1 MGNDKVTMTEVE
13 RSRLDWAKQH
23 IATYVGSG
31 GAQGHILDLR
41 EVGGFVFSPTLL
53 LRTTGRKSGETRIN
67 PVMYGFIH
75 GQVVTVASKGGA
87 DVHPAWYLN
96 MQGQDTVDFQIATQ
110 AFRASWREPQ
120 GAEREEI
127 FDFIIKVFPPYGD
140 YRRIAKREIPL
151 IMMQAEEEIPAF
163 T

>member
-1 MGNDKVTMTEVE
+1 
-13 RSRLDWAKQH
+13 L
-23 IATYVGSG
+23 
-31 GAQGHILDLR
+31 
-41 EVGGFVFSPTLL
+41 
-53 LRTTGRKSGETRIN
+53 
-67 PVMYGFIH
+67 MYGFIH

-96 MQGQDTVDFQIATQ
+96 MQGHETVDFQIATQ

-127 FDFIIKVFPPYGD
+127 FDFIAKVFPPYGE

-151 IMMQAEEEIPAF
+151 IMLQKLEEIPVF
-163 T
+163 TL